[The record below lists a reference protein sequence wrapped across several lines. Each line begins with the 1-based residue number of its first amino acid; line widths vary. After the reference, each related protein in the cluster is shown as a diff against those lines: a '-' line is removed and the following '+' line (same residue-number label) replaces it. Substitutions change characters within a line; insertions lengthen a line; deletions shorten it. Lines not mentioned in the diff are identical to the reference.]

1 MLVLARKINES
12 IVIDGRIVVKI
23 VRLDGDV
30 VKLGI
35 SAPADVPVH
44 RREVYEEIQRS
55 NQQALINPHVVVPKL
70 LRENV
75 MPLAM
80 PSSASDQKK
89 PSPEPTSP
97 AKTQSED
104 TNPRNHQ

>member
-1 MLVLARKINES
+1 MLVLARKVNES

-44 RREVYEEIQRS
+44 RREVYDEIQRS
-55 NQQALINPHVVVPKL
+55 NQQALIHTRAHVPRL
-70 LRENV
+70 LRQNAT
-75 MPLAM
+75 PSTDSAS
-80 PSSASDQKK
+80 PTAPASSAVT
-89 PSPEPTSP
+89 PSAPL
-97 AKTQSED
+97 
-104 TNPRNHQ
+104 